1 MRKIITYYYVENNY
15 PLPNMLTWY
24 INEEDYSTNMDI
36 ELLYRLKEGDR
47 DAFNTIYW
55 QYSPKVY
62 NTVLYLLNDSGLA
75 EDVVQDL
82 FLTIWE
88 KQGNILPELNFEAYI
103 STIARNLAY
112 KYLEET
118 FRKNL
123 PVEEF
128 KDAKLTSGSEEDI
141 IEADSLREYIFNV
154 ISSFP
159 EMRRKVFIMSRFEN
173 LSHAEIAVKLSLSER
188 TVEAHIYQA
197 LKELRKVLGNK
208 TVAFILVYL
217 SF

>member
-1 MRKIITYYYVENNY
+1 MNY
-15 PLPNMLTWY
+15 S
-24 INEEDYSTNMDI
+24 INMDS

-47 DAFNTIYW
+47 DAFNTVYW
-55 QYSPKVY
+55 RYSPKAY
-62 NTVLYLLNDSGLA
+62 NTVLYLLNDADLA
-75 EDVVQDL
+75 EDVVQEL

-88 KQGNILPELNFEAYI
+88 KRGNILPELNFEAYI

-112 KYLEET
+112 KYVEEALH
-118 FRKNL
+118 RNL
-123 PVEEF
+123 PVEEIR
-128 KDAKLTSGSEEDI
+128 DAKLISNSEEDA

-173 LSHAEIAVKLSLSER
+173 LSHAEIAKKLSLSER

-208 TVAFILVYL
+208 AVAFILIYL
-217 SF
+217 SL

>member
-1 MRKIITYYYVENNY
+1 
-15 PLPNMLTWY
+15 
-24 INEEDYSTNMDI
+24 MDS

-55 QYSPKVY
+55 RYSPKVY
-62 NTVLYLLNDSGLA
+62 NTILYLLNDSGLA

-88 KQGNILPELNFEAYI
+88 KRENILPELNFEAYI

-112 KYLEET
+112 KYFEEALYN
-118 FRKNL
+118 KL

-128 KDAKLTSGSEEDI
+128 KDAKLTSNSEEDM

-208 TVAFILVYL
+208 AVAFILVYL
-217 SF
+217 SL

>member
-1 MRKIITYYYVENNY
+1 
-15 PLPNMLTWY
+15 
-24 INEEDYSTNMDI
+24 MDS

-47 DAFNTIYW
+47 DAFNTVYW
-55 QYSPKVY
+55 RYSPKVY
-62 NTVLYLLNDSGLA
+62 NTVLYLLNDADLA
-75 EDVVQDL
+75 EDVVQEL

-88 KQGNILPELNFEAYI
+88 KRGNILPELNFEAYI

-112 KYLEET
+112 IYVEEALH
-118 FRKNL
+118 KNL
-123 PVEEF
+123 PVEEIR
-128 KDAKLTSGSEEDI
+128 DAKLISSSEEDA

-173 LSHAEIAVKLSLSER
+173 LSHAEIAKKLSLSER

-208 TVAFILVYL
+208 AVAFILIYL
-217 SF
+217 SLYNRLPSFLNIPCL

>member
-1 MRKIITYYYVENNY
+1 
-15 PLPNMLTWY
+15 
-24 INEEDYSTNMDI
+24 MDS

-47 DAFNTIYW
+47 DAFNTVYW
-55 QYSPKVY
+55 RYSPKVY
-62 NTVLYLLNDSGLA
+62 NTVLYLLNDADLA
-75 EDVVQDL
+75 EDVVQEL

-88 KQGNILPELNFEAYI
+88 KRGNILPELNFEAYI

-112 KYLEET
+112 KYVEEALH
-118 FRKNL
+118 RNL
-123 PVEEF
+123 PVEEIR
-128 KDAKLTSGSEEDI
+128 DAKLVSSSEEDA

-154 ISSFP
+154 ISYFP

-173 LSHAEIAVKLSLSER
+173 LSHAEIAKRLSLSER

-208 TVAFILVYL
+208 AVAFILIYL
-217 SF
+217 SL

>member
-1 MRKIITYYYVENNY
+1 
-15 PLPNMLTWY
+15 ML
-24 INEEDYSTNMDI
+24 YSREIAINMDN

-47 DAFNTIYW
+47 DAFNSVYW
-55 QYSPKVY
+55 RYSPKVY
-62 NTVLYLLNDSGLA
+62 NTVLYLLNDSDIA
-75 EDVVQDL
+75 EDVVQEL

-88 KQGNILPELNFEAYI
+88 KRENIQPELNFEAYI

-112 KYLEET
+112 KYIEEALHKNQTLEEL
-118 FRKNL
+118 N
-123 PVEEF
+123 
-128 KDAKLTSGSEEDI
+128 DIKLISSSEEDA

-173 LSHAEIAVKLSLSER
+173 LSHAEIAEKLALSER

-208 TVAFILVYL
+208 AVAFLLIYL
-217 SF
+217 SL

>member
-1 MRKIITYYYVENNY
+1 
-15 PLPNMLTWY
+15 
-24 INEEDYSTNMDI
+24 MDSKLI
-36 ELLYRLKEGDR
+36 YRLKDGDR
-47 DAFNTIYW
+47 DAFNAIYW
-55 QYSPKVY
+55 HYSPKLY
-62 NTVLYLLNDSGLA
+62 NTVLYLLNDSDIA
-75 EDVVQDL
+75 EDVVQEL

-88 KQGNILPELNFEAYI
+88 KRGNIQPELNFEAYI

-112 KYLEET
+112 KYVEEALH
-118 FRKNL
+118 KNL
-123 PVEEF
+123 PMEEL
-128 KDAKLTSGSEEDI
+128 KDSKLISNSEEDT

-173 LSHAEIAVKLSLSER
+173 LSHAEIAEKLALSER

-208 TVAFILVYL
+208 AVAFILIYL
-217 SF
+217 SL

>member
-1 MRKIITYYYVENNY
+1 
-15 PLPNMLTWY
+15 
-24 INEEDYSTNMDI
+24 MDS

-47 DAFNTIYW
+47 DAFNTVYW
-55 QYSPKVY
+55 RYSPKVY
-62 NTVLYLLNDSGLA
+62 NTVLYLLNDADLA
-75 EDVVQDL
+75 EDVVQEL

-88 KQGNILPELNFEAYI
+88 KRGNILPELNFEAYI

-112 KYLEET
+112 KYVEEALH
-118 FRKNL
+118 RNL
-123 PVEEF
+123 PVEEIR
-128 KDAKLTSGSEEDI
+128 DAKLVSSSEEDA

-173 LSHAEIAVKLSLSER
+173 LSHAEIAKKLSLSER

-197 LKELRKVLGNK
+197 LKELRKVLGIKWSLLSLSIFPYK
-208 TVAFILVYL
+208 TDFPL
-217 SF
+217 F

>member
-1 MRKIITYYYVENNY
+1 
-15 PLPNMLTWY
+15 
-24 INEEDYSTNMDI
+24 MDN

-47 DAFNTIYW
+47 DAFNSVYW
-55 QYSPKVY
+55 QYSSKVY
-62 NTVLYLLNDSGLA
+62 NTVLYLLNDSDIA
-75 EDVVQDL
+75 EDVVQEL

-88 KQGNILPELNFEAYI
+88 KRGNIQPELNFEAYI

-112 KYLEET
+112 KYIEEAL
-118 FRKNL
+118 RKNQSL
-123 PVEEF
+123 KELNDIKLISSSQE
-128 KDAKLTSGSEEDI
+128 DA

-173 LSHAEIAVKLSLSER
+173 MSHAEIAEKLTLSER

-208 TVAFILVYL
+208 AVAFLLIYL
-217 SF
+217 SL